1 MVATDS
7 DKHASLHSKELIT
20 VVNICIAQLPGV
32 VFAKCLTIILR
43 SISRWGVG
51 GGSALKI
58 FYKLL
63 PLPHLENDRKITVTY
78 FVNTTPGSCPIQ
90 L

>member
-1 MVATDS
+1 M
-7 DKHASLHSKELIT
+7 T
-20 VVNICIAQLPGV
+20 VNSCKVQLPGE
-32 VFAKCLTIILR
+32 VFAKCFTIILR

-63 PLPHLENDRKITVTY
+63 PPLPHLENDRKITVRY

-90 L
+90 LLKAIINSAL